1 MVENKSK
8 KINIQMLCVPW
19 IVNRS
24 LLEGKDIIMIHNHYL
39 VRREIKKELVSR
51 KLISKNAF
59 EPVLLCNDNEKF
71 VVYNDGS
78 EFPKFHK
85 ALRKKAEYIE
95 DLEVEEYRKKQYKIF
110 LNRKRPI
117 YEITEKMALRS
128 LREEKRECP
137 SFFSK
142 GVRKEDLLKNAIEEL
157 RDIYKISNGFYIG
170 DEVQI
175 FSVKEQS
182 CAQKEFD
189 NEYQNEKLTNLA
201 DHAKIIGRE

>member
-1 MVENKSK
+1 M
-8 KINIQMLCVPW
+8 
-19 IVNRS
+19 
-24 LLEGKDIIMIHNHYL
+24 
-39 VRREIKKELVSR
+39 
-51 KLISKNAF
+51 
-59 EPVLLCNDNEKF
+59 CNDDEKF

-78 EFPKFHK
+78 EFPKLHK
-85 ALRKKAEYIE
+85 AHLKKAEYTG
-95 DLEVEEYRKKQYKIF
+95 DSEVEEYRKKQYEIF
-110 LNRKRPI
+110 LNSKRPI

-128 LREEKRECP
+128 LREEKRACP

-157 RDIYKISNGFYIG
+157 REVYKVSNGFYIG

-175 FSVKEQS
+175 FSVEEQN

-201 DHAKIIGRE
+201 DYAKIIGKTVDGDWLLLLSDGKIARYLMGEASYEDVWSSLWEFIHDVIGR